1 MRMMIYATLST
12 KVVGNPI
19 NVGVGDF
26 GMQMVLMAAAGRGN
40 ALIMFY
46 RKSREC
52 V

>member
-26 GMQMVLMAAAGRGN
+26 GMQMVLMAAAPPWKEI
-40 ALIMFY
+40 LLFFLKIVPFL
-46 RKSREC
+46 
-52 V
+52 

>member
-26 GMQMVLMAAAGRGN
+26 GMQMVLMAAARRCKE
-40 ALIMFY
+40 LWML
-46 RKSREC
+46 
-52 V
+52 